1 MPLEVLV
8 VFGGITAEAY
18 FRRLSVTWVFVDGMG
33 GVSVKGEIIIFGWR
47 GWRLAAAAIVLR
59 VAGYLPR
66 YGSLGRE
73 WAPLTFVRCSLR
85 ISNKCRLEART

>member
-33 GVSVKGEIIIFGWR
+33 GVSVKGEIIILGWR
-47 GWRLAAAAIVLR
+47 GWRLAAAAMVLR
-59 VAGYLPR
+59 VADYHR
-66 YGSLGRE
+66 
-73 WAPLTFVRCSLR
+73 
-85 ISNKCRLEART
+85 